1 MESILS
7 SLSNAVEHV
16 AALARGWPFILLLV
30 GTGVYLT
37 FLLRGIQF
45 RALRQGLAVAFGRVK
60 TEKSQTGEVSSFQAL
75 TTVLSGTIGTGN
87 IAGVATA
94 IVAGGP
100 GAVFWMWVTGIVG
113 MATKFACCAL
123 AHRYRRLTDDKQISG
138 GPMYTLRDGL
148 NMPFLAGIFSVGVVL
163 ASFGSVMVQSH
174 SVASGVAYI
183 IPQAEDYLLV
193 VGAITAVLVAIVI
206 IGGVKRIAHVASLVV
221 PFMTI
226 AYCSVGL
233 LILCLN
239 WQDVPAAFGIIL
251 KGAFYP
257 AAVGG
262 GALGATIHYGVA
274 RALFV
279 SEAGQGTAPIVL
291 ASAKTDEP
299 VRAGLIGMVGPLFDT
314 LLISTMTALVIILSG
329 GWLSSGGGDVVLN
342 GSQLSAYA
350 FETTL
355 TLGGFA
361 AGRIGAVVVGLSLIF
376 FAYTTMI
383 AWSYYGL
390 RGIDYLFGEKWI
402 MPYRLIYTAL
412 IIVGSLGTVHVVWN
426 IADITNIAMAIPNL
440 ISLLLLSKTLKE
452 MVAAYQARYGFRA
465 LSGS

>member
-1 MESILS
+1 LGAVLS
-7 SLSNAVEHV
+7 SMSVLIEQV

-30 GTGVYLT
+30 GTGIYLT

-45 RALRQGLAVAFGRVK
+45 RALRQGLAIAFGRVK
-60 TEKSQTGEVSSFQAL
+60 EEKGQKGEVSSFQAL

-100 GAVFWMWVTGIVG
+100 GAVFWMWMTGLVG

-123 AHRYRRLTDDKQISG
+123 AHRYRRVTDDGQMSG

-148 NMPFLAGIFSVGVVL
+148 NMPFLAGVFSVGVVL

-183 IPQAEDYLLV
+183 IPQAGEHLLT
-193 VGAITAVLVAIVI
+193 VGLITAFLVGIVI
-206 IGGVKRIAHVASLVV
+206 IGGVKRIANVASFVV

-226 AYCSVGL
+226 AYCLVGL
-233 LILCLN
+233 IILFLN
-239 WQDVPAAFGIIL
+239 WHEVPAALGIIL
-251 KGAFYP
+251 KGAFNP
-257 AAVGG
+257 EAVGG

-291 ASAKTDEP
+291 AATKTDQP

-314 LLISTMTALVIILSG
+314 LLLSTMTALVIIISG
-329 GWLSSGGGDVVLN
+329 GWMNSGGGEVVLN

-355 TLGGFA
+355 TNGGF
-361 AGRIGAVVVGLSLIF
+361 GSGHLGAVIVGVSLVF

-390 RGIDYLFGEKWI
+390 RGIDFLFGEKWI
-402 MPYRLIYTAL
+402 MPYRLCYTAL
-412 IIVGSLGTVHVVWN
+412 IIVGSLGTIQVVWN
-426 IADITNIAMAIPNL
+426 IADVTNIAMAIPNL
-440 ISLLLLSKTLKE
+440 ISLLLLSKTLKQ
-452 MVAAYQARYGFRA
+452 MVAEYQLRYGFK
-465 LSGS
+465 